1 MQNFRHL
8 DVWSRSHAL
17 ARTIHRLARTFSDA
31 TDDFKAQL
39 TSAAESIPSNIVEGC
54 GAATNREFARFLDI
68 SIKSAFEL
76 DYRLELA
83 KDYDYITEAEWR
95 VLFDEVVQIRKMLY
109 GFRRV
114 VLGRDIPERPQ
125 KPVRRPHRASRA
137 DDKDGKR
144 DANRRRTE
152 NELDREQGAS
162 SETRPSSE
170 AGADN

>member
-31 TDDFKAQL
+31 TDDFKTQL

-83 KDYDYITEAEWR
+83 KDYGYITDDEWR

-109 GFRRV
+109 SFRRV
-114 VLGRDIPERPQ
+114 VLARDVPEHQHTRSR
-125 KPVRRPHRASRA
+125 KPRRASRA
-137 DDKDGKR
+137 D
-144 DANRRRTE
+144 NRRRNDDEDHRRTE
-152 NELDREQGAS
+152 NERDREQGAR
-162 SETRPSSE
+162 SETRLSPE
-170 AGADN
+170 AGADT

>member
-17 ARTIHRLARTFSDA
+17 ARTIHRLARTFSNA

-83 KDYDYITEAEWR
+83 KDYGYITDAEWR
-95 VLFDEVVQIRKMLY
+95 VLFDEVVQIRKMLFA
-109 GFRRV
+109 FRRV
-114 VLGRDIPERPQ
+114 VLGRDAPERPR
-125 KPVRRPHRASRA
+125 KPVRRPRRASRA
-137 DDKDGKR
+137 DEKSGKL
-144 DANRRRTE
+144 DADRRRT
-152 NELDREQGAS
+152 AS
-162 SETRPSSE
+162 SPSRVLVRARE
-170 AGADN
+170 